1 VNTCTGAEERG
12 DAQSEW
18 ESGGRQTPSGK
29 DRKERKEKRGSKRGE
44 AVSDGRRRFPKKNN
58 RRKQ

>member
-1 VNTCTGAEERG
+1 MCAGAEEKEAG
-12 DAQSEW
+12 DAQREW

-29 DRKERKEKRGSKRGE
+29 DRKERKEKKGSKRGE
-44 AVSDGRRRFPKKNN
+44 AANNGRRRVPKKNN